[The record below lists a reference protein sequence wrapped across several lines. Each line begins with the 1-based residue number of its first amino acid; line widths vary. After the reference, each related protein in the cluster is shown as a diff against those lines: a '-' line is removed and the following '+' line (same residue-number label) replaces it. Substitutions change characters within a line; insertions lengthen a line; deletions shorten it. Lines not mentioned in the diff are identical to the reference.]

1 MDGSDVYE
9 PRKIAGVGC
18 CHRTN
23 RNAARST
30 RGQAGTSHVDCRI
43 FRLCSHL
50 VVVAREGTI
59 SEVREI

>member
-9 PRKIAGVGC
+9 PRKIAGAGC

-30 RGQAGTSHVDCRI
+30 RGQADKLHVDCRI
-43 FRLCSHL
+43 SDF
-50 VVVAREGTI
+50 AAT
-59 SEVREI
+59 